1 MMAWFD
7 WGQLA
12 LPLDDEPP
20 KNAEELQQRL
30 RALGL
35 GTMHRVKLTR
45 NRTVVV
51 SHGRGELRIHHS
63 FLTAPEDVWRAVI
76 AFVHARSK
84 LKRSEARQKIL
95 AFPIQL
101 PEAPVRRRAPEKTD
115 PRDEPLAAELR
126 RLHALYNR
134 DQFEGKLNE
143 VSIRVSR
150 RMKSRL
156 GHYTKA
162 DEFGPA
168 EIAISRRHIKRDG
181 WNEASHTLLHE
192 MVHQWQDETGRAI
205 DHGAGFRAKA
215 RAVGIAAAAR
225 RAPGAAP
232 LRFASGQS

>member
-1 MMAWFD
+1 MMALFD
-7 WGQLA
+7 WGQLS

-20 KNAEELQQRL
+20 RNAEELQQRL

-84 LKRSEARQKIL
+84 VKRSEAREKIL
-95 AFPIQL
+95 AFPIQTRD
-101 PEAPVRRRAPEKTD
+101 APRRRAPEKTD
-115 PRDEPLAAELR
+115 PRDEPLAAELH
-126 RLHALYNR
+126 RLHTIYNR
-134 DQFEGKLNE
+134 DQFDGKLQDI
-143 VSIRVSR
+143 SIRVSR

-168 EIAISRRHIKRDG
+168 EIAVSRRHIKRDG

-192 MVHQWQDETGRAI
+192 MVHQWQDEQGLGLN
-205 DHGAGFRAKA
+205 HGSDFRAKA
-215 RAVGIAAAAR
+215 RAIGITPSAC
-225 RAPGAAP
+225 RAVA
-232 LRFASGQS
+232 

>member
-1 MMAWFD
+1 MMPFFD

-12 LPLDDEPP
+12 LPLDEEPP
-20 KNAEELQQRL
+20 KNAEQLEERL

-76 AFVHARSK
+76 AFVHARNRA
-84 LKRSEARQKIL
+84 KRSEARQKIL
-95 AFPIQL
+95 AFPIRS
-101 PEAPVRRRAPEKTD
+101 PGVPVRRRAPEKTD
-115 PRDEPLAAELR
+115 PRDEPFAEELR
-126 RLHALYNR
+126 RLHAIYNR
-134 DQFEGKLNE
+134 DQFEGKLND

-168 EIAISRRHIKRDG
+168 EIAISRRHIKRDE

-192 MVHQWQDETGRAI
+192 MVHQWQDEQGLVLN
-205 DHGAGFRAKA
+205 HGSHFRAKA
-215 RAVGIAAAAR
+215 RAIGITPSAC
-225 RAPGAAP
+225 RAVA
-232 LRFASGQS
+232 

>member
-1 MMAWFD
+1 MMGLFD

-12 LPLDDEPP
+12 LPLDEEPP
-20 KNAEELQQRL
+20 KNAEELQERL

-35 GTMHRVKLTR
+35 GTMHKVKLTR

-84 LKRSEARQKIL
+84 VTRSEARQKIL
-95 AFPIQL
+95 AFPIQSPDL
-101 PEAPVRRRAPEKTD
+101 PIRRRTPEKTD
-115 PRDEPLAAELR
+115 PRDEPLADELR
-126 RLHALYNR
+126 RLHAVYNR
-134 DQFEGKLNE
+134 DQFEGKLSD

-192 MVHQWQDETGRAI
+192 MVHQWQDE
-205 DHGAGFRAKA
+205 HGLGLNHGSDFRAKA
-215 RAVGIAAAAR
+215 RAIGITPSAC
-225 RAPGAAP
+225 RAVA
-232 LRFASGQS
+232 

>member
-1 MMAWFD
+1 MALFD

-12 LPLDDEPP
+12 FALDEDPP
-20 KNAEELQQRL
+20 QNAQELEQRL
-30 RALGL
+30 RELGL

-63 FLTAPEDVWRAVI
+63 FLTASEDVWRAVI

-84 LKRSEARQKIL
+84 VKRSEARQKIL
-95 AFPIQL
+95 AFPIQA
-101 PEAPVRRRAPEKTD
+101 PDVPVRRRAPEKTD
-115 PRDEPLAAELR
+115 PRDEPLVEELR
-126 RLHALYNR
+126 KLHGLYNR
-134 DQFEGKLNE
+134 DQFGGKLKD

-156 GHYTKA
+156 GHYTKT

-168 EIAISRRHIKRDG
+168 EIAISRRHVKRDG

-192 MVHQWQDETGRAI
+192 MVHQWQDEQGLGLN
-205 DHGAGFRAKA
+205 HGSQFRAKA
-215 RAVGIAAAAR
+215 RAIGITPAAC
-225 RAPGAAP
+225 RAVA
-232 LRFASGQS
+232 

>member
-1 MMAWFD
+1 MSLFD
-7 WGQLA
+7 FGQLA
-12 LPLDDEPP
+12 LPFDDEPP

-35 GTMHRVKLTR
+35 GTMHKVKLTR

-76 AFVHARSK
+76 AFVHARNK
-84 LKRSEARQKIL
+84 VKRSEARQKIL
-95 AFPIQL
+95 AFPIQTPDL
-101 PEAPVRRRAPEKTD
+101 PVRRRAPEKTD
-115 PRDEPLAAELR
+115 PRDEHLVDELR
-126 RLHALYNR
+126 RLHAVYNR
-134 DQFEGKLNE
+134 DQFEGRLKD
-143 VSIRVSR
+143 VAIRVSR

-181 WNEASHTLLHE
+181 WNEAAHTLLHE
-192 MVHQWQDETGRAI
+192 MVHQWQDEQGLGLN
-205 DHGAGFRAKA
+205 HGSDFRAKA
-215 RAVGIAAAAR
+215 RAIGITPSAC
-225 RAPGAAP
+225 RAVA
-232 LRFASGQS
+232 

>member
-1 MMAWFD
+1 MSLFD

-12 LPLDDEPP
+12 LALDEEPP
-20 KNAEELQQRL
+20 KNAEELEQRL

-35 GTMHRVKLTR
+35 GTMHKVKLTR

-76 AFVHARSK
+76 AFVHARNK
-84 LKRSEARQKIL
+84 LKRSEAREKIL
-95 AFPIQL
+95 AFPIQ
-101 PEAPVRRRAPEKTD
+101 PPDAPPRRRAPERTD
-115 PRDEPLAAELR
+115 PRDEPLVAELKR
-126 RLHALYNR
+126 MHAVYNR
-134 DQFEGKLNE
+134 DQFEGKLSE
-143 VSIRVSR
+143 VSVRVSR

-162 DEFGPA
+162 DELGPA

-192 MVHQWQDETGRAI
+192 MVHQWQDEQGLDLNHGRY
-205 DHGAGFRAKA
+205 FRAKA
-215 RAVGIAAAAR
+215 RAIGIAPSAC
-225 RAPGAAP
+225 RAVA
-232 LRFASGQS
+232 

>member
-1 MMAWFD
+1 MALFD
-7 WGQLA
+7 WGQLSLA
-12 LPLDDEPP
+12 LDEEPP
-20 KNAEELQQRL
+20 KNAEELQERL

-35 GTMHRVKLTR
+35 GTMHRVKLTK

-84 LKRSEARQKIL
+84 VKRSEARQKIL
-95 AFPIQL
+95 AFPIRT
-101 PEAPVRRRAPEKTD
+101 PDEPVRRRAPEKTD
-115 PRDEPLAAELR
+115 PRDEPLVQELK
-126 RLHALYNR
+126 RLHAAYNR
-134 DQFEGKLNE
+134 DQFEGKLKD

-192 MVHQWQDETGRAI
+192 MVHQWQDEQGLGLNHGRQ
-205 DHGAGFRAKA
+205 FRAKA
-215 RAVGIAAAAR
+215 RAIGITPSAC
-225 RAPGAAP
+225 RAVA
-232 LRFASGQS
+232 